1 MEILTFYAITFKQ
14 IKIQK
19 RLALQ
24 NDRPSLSFVKD
35 TYLDA
40 KKWLETVVKWWF
52 MIRKFWD
59 SPSKF
64 KFALFCGLYQVKA
77 VYLEA

>member
-40 KKWLETVVKWWF
+40 KKWLETVVKW
-52 MIRKFWD
+52 
-59 SPSKF
+59 
-64 KFALFCGLYQVKA
+64 
-77 VYLEA
+77 